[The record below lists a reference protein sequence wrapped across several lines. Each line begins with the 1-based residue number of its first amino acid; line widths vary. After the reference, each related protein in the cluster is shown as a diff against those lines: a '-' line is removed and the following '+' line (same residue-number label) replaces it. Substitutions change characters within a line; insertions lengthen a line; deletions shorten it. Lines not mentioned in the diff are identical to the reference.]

1 MKLYRILSVLLV
13 AVLILTALG
22 CSDKNKETDND
33 DNTDKTDVSVE
44 ADSGDTTEAPVI
56 APVELFKLEIV
67 NEDVNNEKYSAR
79 LSYPAVDGYSSS
91 EIEEKVN
98 ALVRSYTFAKMDYA
112 LAQTGA
118 YTHVN
123 YNVDSLDV
131 TFKNEKFFSAI
142 CHISIEIEGEPDI
155 IKGAYGINVDV
166 KNSRIVGFESIINY
180 NDFVIAFGNG
190 HFGQTEGYEKLLEE
204 TTFDDIITPY
214 SELYSIYP
222 EFFVRAGNGTSTLGI
237 IADTVPV
244 LGYFAVF
251 EDDVTDD
258 KYVND
263 LYFELVND
271 NK

>member
-1 MKLYRILSVLLV
+1 MKLYRILAVLLV
-13 AVLILTALG
+13 AGLIITAIG
-22 CSDKNKETDND
+22 CSDKKETDNS
-33 DNTDKTDVSVE
+33 DNTQASVE
-44 ADSGDTTEAPVI
+44 ADTGVETEAPII
-56 APVELFKLEIV
+56 APVELYKLEIV
-67 NEDVNNEKYSAR
+67 NEDVNSEKYSAR

-98 ALVRSYTFAKMDYA
+98 ALIRSYTFAKMDYA

-123 YNVDSLDV
+123 YNIDSLEV

-142 CHISIEIEGEPDI
+142 CHVSIQIDGESDT

-166 KNSRIVGFESIINY
+166 KNSRIVGFESIINF
-180 NDFVIAFGNG
+180 DEFVIAFGNG

-222 EFFVRAGNGTSTLGI
+222 EFFVRANNDVSSLGI

-263 LYFELVND
+263 VYFELVSD